1 MVLTSKVW
9 TPTPDRWQQDL
20 PAWRRRQGRTRWLFL
35 DQAAIDEH
43 EPALPTL
50 HAGWV
55 DLAIGSARERRS
67 FAGGSGETAG
77 QSGSDDGARIQEM
90 RNDLGAEGCDHLATP
105 DAFPAALLDE
115 VLALELTQPPS
126 PEVVSSP
133 LLAAASRTAHR
144 ECRWY
149 APGGFLPG
157 LRSEPPSQLRRLF
170 PWRRV

>member
-9 TPTPDRWQQDL
+9 TPTPDRCKQNL
-20 PAWRRRQGRTRWLFL
+20 AARPRRKGRARWLFL
-35 DQAAIDEH
+35 NETAIDKH
-43 EPALPTL
+43 ETAFPTL
-50 HAGWV
+50 HGGWV
-55 DLAIGSARERRS
+55 DLAIGSAHERRS
-67 FAGGSGETAG
+67 FAGGAGETVG
-77 QSGSDDGARIQEM
+77 QGRSDDGARIQET
-90 RNDLGAEGCDHLATP
+90 RNNLGVEERDHLATP
-105 DAFPAALLDE
+105 DTFPAALLDE

-126 PEVVSSP
+126 PEVVNSP

-170 PWRRV
+170 PWRGV